1 MKKSDLKNGMVVETK
16 SGEMRGILI
25 DNNLMFKYSSIPLSE
40 YNEDLKSS
48 IHWFDIFRIYAMPK
62 GYDLDSNT
70 LNLLWE
76 RKEEILTSREKQY
89 LGTIIK
95 PFRNKVV
102 NIRKYETL
110 TKKKEFIAIDLS
122 GECIELP
129 CFEKGQYY
137 KNMVVGKEYSLKEL
151 GL

>member
-16 SGEMRGILI
+16 LGEMRGILI
-25 DNNLMFKYSSIPLSE
+25 DNNLMFKYGSIPLSE
-40 YNEDLKSS
+40 FNEDLKSS
-48 IHWFDIFRIYAMPK
+48 IHFDIFRIYDMPK
-62 GYDLDSNT
+62 GYDLDSNN

-95 PFRNKVV
+95 PFRNKGV

-122 GECIELP
+122 DDCIELP
-129 CFEKGQYY
+129 YFEKGQYY
-137 KNMVVGKEYSLKEL
+137 KNMVVGKKYSLKEL

>member
-16 SGEMRGILI
+16 SGKMRGILI

-76 RKEEILTSREKQY
+76 RKKEISTSREKQY

-95 PFRNKVV
+95 P
-102 NIRKYETL
+102 
-110 TKKKEFIAIDLS
+110 
-122 GECIELP
+122 
-129 CFEKGQYY
+129 YY